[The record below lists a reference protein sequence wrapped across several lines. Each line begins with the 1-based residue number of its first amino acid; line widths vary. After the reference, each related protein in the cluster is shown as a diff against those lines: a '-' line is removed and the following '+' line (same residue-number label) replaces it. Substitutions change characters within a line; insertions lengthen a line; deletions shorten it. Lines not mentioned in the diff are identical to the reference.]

1 MESPTVNHVA
11 LMAEKVAAY
20 GAQIAAVFH
29 NHALSAER
37 IPRGFEG
44 SVNILDATVTTLKQ
58 ALSLLKEEAAG
69 SRQKLF
75 NDEAIRYVQLL
86 TSECATSLA
95 KIEPTLIAACL
106 SAKDAREKRKAYK
119 KAVAKNGEPKIDP
132 FKLALDEKAFLETVE
147 ATKWS
152 RIYYDIQDCMTRL
165 YDLQLHLL
173 LVFQVVKVGALSR
186 DLLVT
191 P

>member
-1 MESPTVNHVA
+1 MKSPTVNHVA

-20 GAQIAAVFH
+20 GAQLAAVFH
-29 NHALSAER
+29 NHALSAEK

-44 SVNILDATVTTLKQ
+44 SINILDVTVTTLKQ
-58 ALSLLKEEAAG
+58 ASSLLNEEAASPG
-69 SRQKLF
+69 QKLF
-75 NDEAIRYVQLL
+75 SDEAIRYMQLL
-86 TSECATSLA
+86 TSECATSLG
-95 KIEPTLIAACL
+95 KIEPTLIDACL
-106 SAKDAREKRKAYK
+106 SAKDAREKRKADK
-119 KAVAKNGEPKIDP
+119 KAVAKNGEPKIDS

-147 ATKWS
+147 TTKWN
-152 RIYYDIQDCMTRL
+152 RVYYEFQDYMTRL

-186 DLLVT
+186 DLLVI